1 MVRMLLAMKSLRATS
16 GVWLSHRTWIRFCW
30 LVLAVCVA
38 IPGHAAEPPAAS
50 AKEIRE
56 RIDAAAK
63 LLTEGKNDA
72 AVVALAE
79 GIAGLEGVAAM
90 PRPPAGFKLLAD
102 RADGVRR
109 KLDKAG
115 VDVSMLSIP
124 APTAPAGAA
133 SPQKPV
139 VGGKTTV
146 SFARDVAP
154 ILAKSC
160 GGCHIAGRK
169 GDFQMASYEA
179 LMRSG
184 MVQRGAGQASRLV
197 DVILTGDM
205 PRGGGKVASDAVA
218 TLVKWIDSGAA
229 CDADPTAGIDLLAR
243 GGGAPPP
250 PRPATAIVTTPPKPG
265 EVSFA
270 AEVAPLLANH
280 CLGCHGGN
288 ETEANF
294 SMASLASLLR
304 GGRTG
309 PSVVAGKGAESLLVK
324 KLRGAGIEGQRMPLN
339 KTPLPDADI
348 ALIEKWITEGARL
361 DLLTGATPLDNVV
374 AAGLTKRF
382 SDGELAKLRSAA
394 GEKLW
399 RRAIPDEEPVVAFR
413 EGVCVI
419 GNLPAA
425 RMATFADAAETVT
438 GGARGELGNAGPLLK
453 GGVVLY
459 AVKQAFDYSTIWQNV
474 VGSERP
480 KGISSHAGVVGEV
493 VYGAMLAPAM
503 ESEDDLEAA
512 IAEVVAAAAFAG
524 RNVPAWFSRG
534 VGRAVAARL
543 FPKSALVLQWKRDS
557 VSAVSRLGSAADFF
571 AGHSEPAAT
580 ALAAGGF
587 VGSIAGG
594 NKLAQM
600 LAMLDEGTPFDDAF
614 VAVFKSTPV
623 QAFEKWAARASR

>member
-1 MVRMLLAMKSLRATS
+1 MLNRSGKLPAPSHGVEPLRGRLAHRARVR
-16 GVWLSHRTWIRFCW
+16 
-30 LVLAVCVA
+30 
-38 IPGHAAEPPAAS
+38 AAL
-50 AKEIRE
+50 RE
-56 RIDAAAK
+56 RFDGAGFIEVDTPILSLEVLPEAHIDPIPVAVD
-63 LLTEGKNDA
+63 GGDA
-72 AVVALAE
+72 PLQWLQASPEALMKRLLAE
-79 GIAGLEGVAAM
+79 GSGAIYQFARSFRAGERGALHDVEFVLLEWYSPGATLDSTAPLLATICRDVLGTEGLE
-90 PRPPAGFKLLAD
+90 R
-102 RADGVRR
+102 
-109 KLDKAG
+109 
-115 VDVSMLSIP
+115 LSC
-124 APTAPAGAA
+124 
-133 SPQKPV
+133 
-139 VGGKTTV
+139 
-146 SFARDVAP
+146 RDA
-154 ILAKSC
+154 
-160 GGCHIAGRK
+160 
-169 GDFQMASYEA
+169 F
-179 LMRSG
+179 
-184 MVQRGAGQASRLV
+184 RLH
-197 DVILTGDM
+197 
-205 PRGGGKVASDAVA
+205 
-218 TLVKWIDSGAA
+218 
-229 CDADPTAGIDLLAR
+229 AGIDLLAR

-374 AAGLTKRF
+374 AAGLTKRL
-382 SDGELAKLRSAA
+382 SDGELAKLRSSA

>member
-1 MVRMLLAMKSLRATS
+1 MRVPLPTPGARIPHRA
-16 GVWLSHRTWIRFCW
+16 WIRSCC
-30 LVLAVCVA
+30 LVLAGCA
-38 IPGHAAEPPAAS
+38 ALRGHAADPPPAS

-63 LLTEGKNDA
+63 LLTGGKNDE
-72 AVVALAE
+72 AVAALAE
-79 GIAGLEGVAAM
+79 GIAGLEAMTAM

-102 RADGVRR
+102 RAEAVRR

-115 VDVSMLSIP
+115 ADVSMLSIP
-124 APTAPAGAA
+124 TPTPPAAGAA
-133 SPQKPV
+133 PQKPV
-139 VGGKTTV
+139 IGGKASV

-169 GDFQMASYEA
+169 GDFQMVSYDG

-205 PRGGGKVASDAVA
+205 PRGGGKVTSDAVA
-218 TLVKWIDSGAA
+218 TLVKWIDAGAV

-250 PRPATAIVTTPPKPG
+250 PVPAAPIAAVSLKPG
-265 EVSFA
+265 DVSFA
-270 AEVAPLLANH
+270 AEVAPLLAKN

-288 ETEANF
+288 ETEANL
-294 SMASLASLLR
+294 SMASMATLLR

-309 PSVVAGKGAESLLVK
+309 PAVVAGKGAESLLVK

-339 KTPLPDADI
+339 KNPLPDADI
-348 ALIEKWITEGARL
+348 ALIEKWITQGARL
-361 DLLTGATPLDNVV
+361 DMLTGATPLDTIV
-374 AAGLTKRF
+374 AAGLTKRL
-382 SDGELAKLRSAA
+382 SDGELAKVRSAV

-399 RRAIPDEEPVVAFR
+399 RRVIPDEEPVVVVRA
-413 EGVCVI
+413 GLCVI

-425 RMATFADAAETVT
+425 RMATFADVAETVT
-438 GGARGELGNAGPLLK
+438 GSVRSELGVDGPLLK

-459 AVKQAFDYSTIWQNV
+459 AVKQAFDYSAIWQNV
-474 VGSERP
+474 VGAERP
-480 KGISSHAGVVGEV
+480 KGISSHAGVAGEV
-493 VYGAMLAPAM
+493 VYGAMLAPAT
-503 ESEDDLEAA
+503 ESGDDLDAA
-512 IAEVVAAAAFAG
+512 IAEAVVAAAFAG

-534 VGRAVAARL
+534 AGRALAARIA
-543 FPKSALVLQWKRDS
+543 PKSALVAQWKRDGA
-557 VSAVSRLGSAADFF
+557 SAVSQLGSVADFL
-571 AGHSEPAAT
+571 AGHSEPAAA

-587 VGSIAGG
+587 VGSIAAG

-600 LAMLDEGTPFDDAF
+600 LAALDEDTPFDDAF
-614 VAVFKSTPV
+614 AGVFRATPAK
-623 QAFEKWAARASR
+623 AFEKWAARASR